1 MEDIKIKAAEE
12 LYALICDTV
21 KQRNFEH
28 KQNITEKSIELVVNV
43 DDRTIRP
50 QICVDQKNELVS
62 FLHDVNCGFGIT
74 KCLDGA
80 VAAST
85 VTAKLQYGSFD
96 FNYSNNTVIFRLEIP
111 YTSSQISSETI
122 NFMLDYTI
130 TAINSYEQDFIDL
143 SHGKI
148 DLDAFLAK
156 F

>member
-28 KQNITEKSIELVVNV
+28 KQNPSEKSVELVVNI

-50 QICVDQKNELVS
+50 EIYVDPENELVG
-62 FLHDVNCGFGIT
+62 FFYYVNCGFGIT

-80 VAAST
+80 VAAGT

-96 FNYSNNTVIFRLEIP
+96 FDYSNNAVIFRLEIP
-111 YTSSQISSETI
+111 YTLSQISSETI
-122 NFMLDYTI
+122 NLMLDYTI

-148 DLDAFLAK
+148 DLDVFLAK

>member
-28 KQNITEKSIELVVNV
+28 KQNITEKSVELVVNV